1 MLYEVVHPETVTT
14 EATRTVL
21 TSRWCPAPVLA
32 GWMLV
37 AQLQGYI
44 SFRIY
49 NTSDLGGAHE
59 VMGRRS

>member
-49 NTSDLGGAHE
+49 NTSDL
-59 VMGRRS
+59 VGRRS